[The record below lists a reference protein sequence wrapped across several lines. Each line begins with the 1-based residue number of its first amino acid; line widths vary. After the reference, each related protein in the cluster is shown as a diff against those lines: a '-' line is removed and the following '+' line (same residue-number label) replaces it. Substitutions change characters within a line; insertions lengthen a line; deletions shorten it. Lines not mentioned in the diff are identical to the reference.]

1 VDRTVAVKRL
11 LDVGKA
17 AAAPSGTFFVRVCQA
32 IDWANDRSRISIL
45 RRHLSQIENPRLR
58 NAFRAAVGPEAAG
71 APRSLQTSSP
81 RIPLEG
87 AATLSNTQSSDGCVA
102 SWSQFICPLCKGLAI
117 RLDDLRRSGP
127 YFTGPGSLEP
137 TGARFVLAHEV
148 SIRRP
153 AGEGRCRMIAAE
165 QACAPHPTL
174 HRMLSERGAT
184 LVAAL
189 SIAFVGHSCNLAEQL
204 TLYRRAIFSMRTWHF
219 AGARARLREKWYALL
234 WSSRRS
240 KRDRPGQ

>member
-1 VDRTVAVKRL
+1 

-87 AATLSNTQSSDGCVA
+87 PATLSNPQSSDGCVA
-102 SWSQFICPLCKGLAI
+102 SWSQFICRRCK
-117 RLDDLRRSGP
+117 RTCDSPRW
-127 YFTGPGSLEP
+127 FTPIG
-137 TGARFVLAHEV
+137 TIFYGARQPGAYRCEV
-148 SIRRP
+148 RSCARGIDSPPAFGRP
-153 AGEGRCRMIAAE
+153 MPDDRGRAGMCTPSHAAPD
-165 QACAPHPTL
+165 AVRKTRDA
-174 HRMLSERGAT
+174 RGHIVNRFRGT
-184 LVAAL
+184 FLQ
-189 SIAFVGHSCNLAEQL
+189 SG
-204 TLYRRAIFSMRTWHF
+204 
-219 AGARARLREKWYALL
+219 
-234 WSSRRS
+234 
-240 KRDRPGQ
+240 